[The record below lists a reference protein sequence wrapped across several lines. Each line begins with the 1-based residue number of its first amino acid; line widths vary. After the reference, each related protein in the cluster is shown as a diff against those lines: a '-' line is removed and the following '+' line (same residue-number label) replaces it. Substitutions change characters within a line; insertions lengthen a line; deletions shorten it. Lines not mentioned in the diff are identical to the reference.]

1 MTVGYDVAALLLTKV
16 LAEVF
21 ARSSDFEQVAAAW
34 IRRWDNGQ
42 TEAMCDFINFV
53 IKCAGCNL
61 QVNIHDIEDPDNVVS
76 KLTDLQDEY
85 QQQKPADYPLIS
97 KTKGMASFRTTM
109 TGFLET
115 FIQTCHTTGRLYSDL
130 SIIENIE
137 IWVST
142 MSSSSIR
149 PFRHTATVASLT
161 IGNEMCRVAAAI
173 AENNAKTLRQ
183 KEGEQKKKIVNKQ
196 RVKELGE
203 KIADLDRKHAQAKE
217 SMQAIFDTVFV
228 HRYRDVDPKIRVDCV
243 TALGNWIL
251 ILPEVFFEGI
261 YLRYLGWVLSD
272 LSASTRAEVIKQLT
286 KLYKNKENV
295 ARLRTFTERFRGRL
309 VEIAMRDSEVAI
321 RASTVELL
329 DLIRETELLE
339 PDDIDNIGRLIF
351 DTEPRV
357 RKAVAGFFAENIR
370 DLYETTLEEFG
381 GQEGLA
387 EVLGEEVEDDYNAPR
402 SSWVKLKCV
411 AEALQSY
418 DAEDEEE
425 GSSERDETGD
435 LYSSFGSRFMLAAQ
449 TIYDGIPE
457 AKEWEVL
464 AGYLLHD
471 FSSAGQT
478 SEAADTAFKER
489 CRLSEKEETFLLE
502 LLNVAVKGRLLAAVS
517 VESDKK
523 GKSAKQKKE
532 EAAEIQ
538 EATALHLAEVIP
550 QLLKKYGSNSV
561 TASAVLRLGSTMNL
575 EVFQELRQGST
586 TYAALLDDFNKQ
598 FLSHTDGGVLTE
610 ATAALL
616 HAREFDD
623 LAEVTE
629 SKSQELWDDT
639 INSLRSLV
647 AQGIGSHRNQIR
659 DTVVRMAYLAGV
671 ADCVSVLEA
680 SGRGGKGRKG
690 GAHAHSA
697 TPLILLLDLIR
708 DPELDQD
715 ASDAPEIL
723 SNAMKIILLYYMW
736 TTLNIKA
743 QLEAKQTLKDLPD
756 FSPYSNAFTNLAEIW
771 PATSTVRL
779 AACNTILDLFTL
791 FAQFRNDLVP
801 GATGIPHIPHS
812 SEKVILSTHGAF
824 EKSFAKLAHKSLED
838 PLVNDAP
845 VSDDEGDLPESD
857 DEDEGNVDQKHKQ
870 RQALLTE
877 KNLCELSS
885 KMVLAVIGRVLD
897 YESSSKGKIRQRLQH
912 NRLKLGSNYKEVI
925 TYLDGPKVKGQKKKV
940 PAKKPAAAASKS
952 AEKVQDDDDED
963 ENEAGALEEGGE
975 EDLRNRELVEDRD
988 VDPEDDEEAG
998 GEQALDDADEEIMGD

>member
-1 MTVGYDVAALLLTKV
+1 MKL

-21 ARSSDFEQVAAAW
+21 AKDSDFEQVATAW
-34 IRRWDNGQ
+34 IGRWDMDQ
-42 TEAMCDFINFV
+42 TEAMCDFVNFI
-53 IKCAGCNL
+53 IKCAGCSL
-61 QVNIHDIEDPDNVVS
+61 QVNIHDIEDPDNVVG

-97 KTKGMASFRTTM
+97 KAKGMASYRTTM

-173 AENNAKTLRQ
+173 SENNAKTLRQ
-183 KEGEQKKKIVNKQ
+183 KEGEQKKKNANKQ
-196 RVKELGE
+196 RIKELSD

-243 TALGNWIL
+243 AALGNWIL
-251 ILPEVFFEGI
+251 TLPEVFFEGI

-272 LSASTRAEVIKQLT
+272 LAASTRAEVIKQLT
-286 KLYKNKENV
+286 RLYKNEENV
-295 ARLRTFTERFRGRL
+295 ARLRTFTERFRSRL

-339 PDDIDNIGRLIF
+339 PDDIDSIGRLIF
-351 DTEPRV
+351 DAEPRV

-370 DLYETTLEEFG
+370 DLYETTLDDFG

-387 EVLGEEVEDDYNAPR
+387 EILGEEMDDDYDAPR
-402 SSWVKLKCV
+402 SSWLKLKCV

-425 GSSERDETGD
+425 GSSERSETGNFFSGAVTR
-435 LYSSFGSRFMLAAQ
+435 YMMAAQ

-489 CRLSEKEETFLLE
+489 CRPSEKEEILLLE

-517 VESDKK
+517 ADADKK
-523 GKSAKQKKE
+523 GKPTKQRKDA
-532 EAAEIQ
+532 AAEIQ
-538 EATALHLAEVIP
+538 EATALHLVEIIP

-561 TASAVLRLGSTMNL
+561 TASAVLRLGSIMNL
-575 EVFQELRQGST
+575 EIFQELRQVST

-598 FLSHTDGGVLTE
+598 FLSHTDGDVLTE

-616 HAREFDD
+616 HARKFDD

-629 SKSQELWDDT
+629 SKGQELWDDT
-639 INSLRSLV
+639 ISSLRSSI
-647 AQGIGSHRNQIR
+647 AQGVGGHRTQIR

-680 SGRGGKGRKG
+680 PGRGGKGRKG
-690 GAHAHSA
+690 AVLAYSA
-697 TPLILLLDLIR
+697 TPMALLLDLVC

-715 ASDAPEIL
+715 APEAPDIL
-723 SNAMKIILLYYMW
+723 SNVMKIILLHYMW
-736 TTLNIKA
+736 MTLNIKA
-743 QLEAKQTLKDLPD
+743 QSEAKQPLKDLPD
-756 FSPYSNAFTNLAEIW
+756 FSPYSDAFISLAEVW

-779 AACNTILDLFTL
+779 AACNTVLDLHTL
-791 FAQFRNDLVP
+791 FAQFRNHQLP
-801 GATGIPHIPHS
+801 RAISIPHIPDS
-812 SEKVILSTHGAF
+812 AEKAILSTHSAL
-824 EKSFAKLAHKSLED
+824 EKSFAKVAHKKLED

-857 DEDEGNVDQKHKQ
+857 DEDEGRVTQKHRQ
-870 RQALLTE
+870 RQVLLAE
-877 KNLCELSS
+877 RNLCELSS
-885 KMVLAVIGRVLD
+885 KMVLAIIGQVLD
-897 YESSSKGKIRQRLQH
+897 HEGPNKGKICQRLQH

-925 TYLDGPKVKGQKKKV
+925 AYLDEPKVKGQKNKAPTKN
-940 PAKKPAAAASKS
+940 PAAAAAAASSKS
-952 AEKVQDDDDED
+952 TEKVLVEDDED
-963 ENEAGALEEGGE
+963 EDEAGASEDGGE
-975 EDLRNRELVEDRD
+975 EDLRNRELDEDRI
-988 VDPEDDEEAG
+988 VDPEDDEEG
-998 GEQALDDADEEIMGD
+998 DGQQAQDNIDDEIMGD